1 MVDMFKAKDV
11 VINIILR
18 KMVYNITFVNL
29 SEIGILTVVL
39 SLYWRLISDWL
50 LLTLHYIIK

>member
-29 SEIGILTVVL
+29 SEIGTLTVVL